1 MILATECYIQ
11 RENQILMLYRN
22 KKKNDINKGKY
33 IGLGGK
39 FEYGESPEQC
49 LIREIKEEVGVIL
62 TNYRLRGI
70 VTFVMLDGA
79 SEPIYMFVYTAYG
92 FTGEISA
99 CDEGE
104 LHWIDKDKILTLDL
118 WEGDRLFW
126 RWLLE
131 DERFFSAKFVYNGN
145 ILVEHQEEFYGI
157 NNIHGGV

>member
-1 MILATECYIQ
+1 VILATECYIQ

-22 KKKNDINKGKY
+22 KKQNDINKGKY

-49 LIREIKEEVGVIL
+49 LLREIKEEAGVTL
-62 TNYRLRGI
+62 TDYRLRGI
-70 VTFVMLDGA
+70 VTFIMLDGS
-79 SEPIYMFVYTAYG
+79 SEPIYMFVYTAGG

-104 LHWIDKDKILTLDL
+104 LHWVDKDKILSLDL
-118 WEGDRLFW
+118 WEGDKLFW

-131 DERFFSAKFVYNGN
+131 DKRFFSAKFIYNEN
-145 ILVEHQEEFYGI
+145 TLVEHQETFYI
-157 NNIHGGV
+157 

>member
-22 KKKNDINKGKY
+22 KKQNDINKGKY

-49 LIREIKEEVGVIL
+49 LLREIKEEAGVTL
-62 TNYRLRGI
+62 TDYRLRGI
-70 VTFVMLDGA
+70 VTFIMLDGS
-79 SEPIYMFVYTAYG
+79 SEPIYMFVYTAGG

-104 LHWIDKDKILTLDL
+104 LHWVDKDKILSLDL
-118 WEGDRLFW
+118 WEGDKLFW

-131 DERFFSAKFVYNGN
+131 DKRFFSAKFIYNEN
-145 ILVEHQEEFYGI
+145 TLVEHQETFYI
-157 NNIHGGV
+157 